1 MLERQDLEM
10 IRAIMKEEIAESQ
23 EHILAEVD
31 KKLDTSLTG
40 TQEHILAEVDKKL
53 DTRLTGTQEH
63 ILTEI
68 DRRLDSRFTES
79 ENLILGELDRVQ
91 DNLTERLDTMKRRLD
106 EMTEYYRIKKLD
118 DINGAMLLKMIQEVE
133 KRVEALEA
141 KTA

>member
-23 EHILAEVD
+23 EHIL
-31 KKLDTSLTG
+31 T
-40 TQEHILAEVDKKL
+40 EVDKKL

-68 DRRLDSRFTES
+68 DRRLDTRFTES

-106 EMTEYYRIKKLD
+106 EMTEY
-118 DINGAMLLKMIQEVE
+118 
-133 KRVEALEA
+133 
-141 KTA
+141 

>member
-23 EHILAEVD
+23 EHILTEVD
-31 KKLDTSLTG
+31 KKLDTS
-40 TQEHILAEVDKKL
+40 
-53 DTRLTGTQEH
+53 LTGTQEH

-118 DINGAMLLKMIQEVE
+118 DINAPCSL
-133 KRVEALEA
+133 R
-141 KTA
+141 

>member
-23 EHILAEVD
+23 EHILV
-31 KKLDTSLTG
+31 
-40 TQEHILAEVDKKL
+40 EVDKKL
-53 DTRLTGTQEH
+53 DTRLTETQEH
-63 ILTEI
+63 IMTEV
-68 DRRLDSRFTES
+68 DRILDTRFAES
-79 ENLILGELDRVQ
+79 ENLVLGELGRVQ
-91 DNLTERLDTMKRRLD
+91 DKLSERLDTMKRRLD